1 MGMGAEGALL
11 KKMGLDVAAPDTGC
25 CGMAGSF
32 GFNPDHY
39 ELSIK
44 AAEQGFAYAEVS
56 LGVFLTQGEP
66 TDAALVEALMWFER
80 GAYQGISYAM
90 MRTAEAYAFG
100 LGTPA

>member
-11 KKMGLDVAAPDTGC
+11 KKMGLDVSAPDTGC

-44 AAEQGFAYAEVS
+44 TAEQGLFKEVRKAGEDTMIVANGFSCREQVGQGLGRRPLHIAEV
-56 LGVFLTQGEP
+56 LQQ
-66 TDAALVEALMWFER
+66 ALNA
-80 GAYQGISYAM
+80 GASAKPNG
-90 MRTAEAYAFG
+90 
-100 LGTPA
+100 

>member
-11 KKMGLDVAAPDTGC
+11 KKMGLDVSAPDTGC

-44 AAEQGFAYAEVS
+44 AAEQGLFKEVRKAGGDTMIVANGFPAAS
-56 LGVFLTQGEP
+56 RLDKALGADRCILP
-66 TDAALVEALMWFER
+66 KCCNR
-80 GAYQGISYAM
+80 H
-90 MRTAEAYAFG
+90 
-100 LGTPA
+100 